1 MTVVEVG
8 GRGYRTREQLWAS
21 SEAAVHVKQ
30 CNACNTSGQ
39 RLNYAWK
46 FVDQS
51 DSQFYLSHWGLSKL
65 ALPPCDLLVPKLSII
80 KDLLLNLQSMYYN
93 FFWLL
98 LNKIHFYDDLSYLTR
113 LNGPPVIYNLRIASE
128 FPLLNIIEI
137 LIAVS
142 LLICN
147 YHGAWMLHLEMCVT
161 VLHLIWCALII
172 LSAQ

>member
-1 MTVVEVG
+1 MQCLQYQWTMTKLCMKICGPERFPILLV
-8 GRGYRTREQLWAS
+8 
-21 SEAAVHVKQ
+21 
-30 CNACNTSGQ
+30 
-39 RLNYAWK
+39 
-46 FVDQS
+46 
-51 DSQFYLSHWGLSKL
+51 SQWLKKL
-65 ALPPCDLLVPKLSII
+65 ALPPCDLLVPKLSIN

-93 FFWLL
+93 FLWIL

-113 LNGPPVIYNLRIASE
+113 LIGPPVIYNLRIASE

-147 YHGAWMLHLEMCVT
+147 YLGAWMLHLEMCV
-161 VLHLIWCALII
+161 LHLIWCAWII

>member
-1 MTVVEVG
+1 MVEVG

-93 FFWLL
+93 LFWLL
-98 LNKIHFYDDLSYLTR
+98 LNKIHFYNDLSYLTR
-113 LNGPPVIYNLRIASE
+113 LIAVNNNLRIASE

-161 VLHLIWCALII
+161 VLHLYGVHE
-172 LSAQ
+172 

>member
-1 MTVVEVG
+1 MG
-8 GRGYRTREQLWAS
+8 GYRTREQLWAS

-51 DSQFYLSHWGLSKL
+51 DSQFYLSHWWLKKL
-65 ALPPCDLLVPKLSII
+65 ALCPCDLLGPKLSII
-80 KDLLLNLQSMYYN
+80 KDLLLNFQSMYYN
-93 FFWLL
+93 FSWIL
-98 LNKIHFYDDLSYLTR
+98 LNKIHFYNDLSYLTR
-113 LNGPPVIYNLRIASE
+113 LIAVNNNLRIASE

-137 LIAVS
+137 LIKVS

-147 YHGAWMLHLEMCVT
+147 YHGAWMLHSEMCVT
-161 VLHLIWCALII
+161 VLHLYGVHE
-172 LSAQ
+172 